1 MPPLT
6 ITTTPE
12 LVAYLAS
19 KNIPYTTLTLLTGGT
34 ANFVWRATLPTTP
47 PSTII
52 IKHAEPFIA
61 SNPSMAFPPARMA
74 FEARA
79 LTALPPLLKDLAT
92 PDMDLD
98 LDPTATLDPAT
109 PTPPTLPVRPVPLLA
124 HDAANH
130 ILHLAD
136 GGPRTLK
143 AAYADPA
150 VSPPAAGAA
159 LGRWLACLHARTTA
173 LDVGD
178 NAVAKTM
185 YRHSYRGVAGALEA
199 FGQARSVGERVDAEF
214 GALLAGDDG
223 VVCHGDFWPGNVL
236 VGEEGQRGP
245 VLTVVDWEMV
255 RRGCGATDIGQFAAE
270 AWLLDRFRG
279 GRGLLRAFL
288 AGYAAVTGPLERAF
302 VRRVAVHWGVHVA
315 YWPTMVEWG
324 TRAETAELVKVGLKV
339 IELAMDEDW
348 EGLAESELFQGSGD
362 VWKGV

>member
-6 ITTTPE
+6 IATTTE
-12 LVAYLAS
+12 LAAYLAS

-79 LTALPPLLKDLAT
+79 LTVLPPLLKDLAT

-98 LDPTATLDPAT
+98 PAATLDPAT

-150 VSPPAAGAA
+150 VSPPATGAA

-173 LDVGD
+173 RDVGD
-178 NAVAKTM
+178 NAVAKAM
-185 YRHSYRGVAGALEA
+185 YRHSYRGLAGALEA
-199 FGQARSVGERVDAEF
+199 FGQARSVGERADAEF

-255 RRGCGATDIGQFAAE
+255 RRGCGATDVGQFAAE

-288 AGYAAVTGPLERAF
+288 AG
-302 VRRVAVHWGVHVA
+302 
-315 YWPTMVEWG
+315 
-324 TRAETAELVKVGLKV
+324 
-339 IELAMDEDW
+339 
-348 EGLAESELFQGSGD
+348 
-362 VWKGV
+362 

>member
-6 ITTTPE
+6 LTTTPE
-12 LVAYLAS
+12 LAAYLAS
-19 KNIPYTTLTLLTGGT
+19 KNIPHTSLTLLTGGT

-61 SNPSMAFPPARMA
+61 SNPSMAFALARMA

-92 PDMDLD
+92 PDLNLD
-98 LDPTATLDPAT
+98 ATTTTTT

-143 AAYADPA
+143 TAYADPA
-150 VSPPAAGAA
+150 LSPPAVGAA

-185 YRHSYRGVAGALEA
+185 YRHSYRGLAGALEA
-199 FGQARSVGERVDAEF
+199 FGQAREVGERADAEF

-236 VGEEGQRGP
+236 VGEGGQRGP

-255 RRGCGATDIGQFAAE
+255 RRGCGATDVGQFAAE

-288 AGYAAVTGPLERAF
+288 AGYVAVTGPLERAF

-339 IELAMDEDW
+339 IELAMDQDW
-348 EGLAESELFQGSGD
+348 EGLAESELFRGSGD